1 MQVTREVCLEVQFAI
16 FFSRGRD
23 NNFVGVLGR
32 ARISGLTCFPLN
44 VKTPMT
50 AYTGDQRGLPCSAIC
65 GFSHGRDNNFVG
77 FLGRARVSGLTCFSY
92 HVKKSVTAYIGDQ
105 RGLP

>member
-1 MQVTREVCLEVQFAI
+1 MQVTREGCLEVQFAI
-16 FFSRGRD
+16 FFLAAATTILLAS
-23 NNFVGVLGR
+23 LGER
-32 ARISGLTCFPLN
+32 VFLDSPAFLLN
-44 VKTPMT
+44 
-50 AYTGDQRGLPCSAIC
+50 TGDQRGLPCSAIC